1 MRDGSEGMYILK
13 VRKSEANLIE
23 AIYKLYEDLD
33 RLFKQETDELPRLY
47 FDRHLYLPLLLEKS
61 DKLSA
66 APQGLVDSEAKFV
79 RDLKE
84 YWEKE
89 KDKSLKGKE
98 VFLLRNLSRGKGV
111 GFFEESGFYPD
122 FILWVVDSRSQRIVF
137 IEPHGMLHASAY
149 IHDEKARLHERLP
162 KLAKEIEK
170 RSKKKGVS
178 LDSFIISATPYDD
191 MRKRYDDGTWDLEK
205 FAEKHILFFQRD
217 NEYDYIQKILT
228 V

>member
-1 MRDGSEGMYILK
+1 MLIAFTGIGARNGKNKTWFKTLDKNDLNLAFNRELVRDGSEGMYILK

-98 VFLLRNLSRGKGV
+98 VFSCA
-111 GFFEESGFYPD
+111 
-122 FILWVVDSRSQRIVF
+122 I
-137 IEPHGMLHASAY
+137 
-149 IHDEKARLHERLP
+149 
-162 KLAKEIEK
+162 
-170 RSKKKGVS
+170 
-178 LDSFIISATPYDD
+178 
-191 MRKRYDDGTWDLEK
+191 
-205 FAEKHILFFQRD
+205 
-217 NEYDYIQKILT
+217 
-228 V
+228 